1 MTHALR
7 NRMTAILCSILLTAA
22 QLPAALPLHAQAAG
36 VYAQLY
42 VSPDGDD
49 SNAGTLSAP
58 LKTLA
63 GARDAV
69 RKIKDGMTGD
79 IVVNFRGGVYRMT
92 EAVSF
97 DTQDSA
103 PDGCRIIYQA
113 YEDET
118 PVFSGARQVTGWEKV
133 SDTLYA
139 APLDRDY
146 KLRNLYVNATTAP
159 TWEASPLRHRAA
171 MASTASRPDR
181 RTGHGSPAS
190 RPSIC
195 STTIPSTARTCP
207 PQT

>member
-7 NRMTAILCSILLTAA
+7 NRMTAVLCSILLTAA

-97 DTQDSA
+97 ETQDSA

-113 YEDET
+113 YEDKT
-118 PVFSGARQVTGWEKV
+118 PVFRRKAGHRLGEGQRHALCR
-133 SDTLYA
+133 
-139 APLDRDY
+139 APRPRLQ
-146 KLRNLYVNATTAP
+146 AP
-159 TWEASPLRHRAA
+159 QPLCQ
-171 MASTASRPDR
+171 RPPR
-181 RTGHGSPAS
+181 
-190 RPSIC
+190 
-195 STTIPSTARTCP
+195 
-207 PQT
+207 